1 MTTRPPHASKVVVGL
16 PHWAVSG
23 PCVFAER
30 LVRGLRGRGWDASV
44 LLTEAGCSKVPT
56 PTSSAFPPADIPCH
70 RLQVRPDDPW
80 GVRWEAIIRTLEAS
94 APCHY
99 LMLHDWRNNVVAPR
113 LSDRVTLIGLLQ
125 ADNELDF
132 EQAGRLGPFWNAIV
146 AVADPLQFAF
156 AHRFPHLAHRAL
168 TIHNCVPD
176 FSEPPPKP
184 PPGPLRIAYSGEL
197 RRSQKRLDDM
207 IAVAT
212 ALTARGLAFELTLY
226 GDGEYR
232 EELEALAAP
241 LVVAGRVRFAG
252 RLPASSLPD
261 AMADQHVFLLT
272 SQFEG
277 LSIAMLEAMSRGCVP
292 VVSELVTQ
300 SLVVRDG
307 VNGLTCPVG
316 DIGSF
321 AAALVR
327 LAGDPA
333 LREHLGRAAFDTIRT
348 GGHRIE
354 DMLDGYEALFTRLD
368 AQVESGAFRRW
379 CDWLRLPPERVG
391 TTEILTALPG
401 DPCGRLALDLDFI
414 NAVPVWPGRPSPPA
428 AQSLPPARPSAPPP
442 FEAHKVI
449 VSAAGGQISGVDTF
463 TIHLLRRLRGI
474 GIDARV
480 HGQRQLA
487 DRSGLAFAADIPVDP
502 REMPTWMGW
511 PQAWQVMVDYLES
524 QAPCIY
530 LPNYDYEY
538 SGIIPR
544 LSEGVRVVTI
554 CHSDDPMHYEHTARL
569 AHASDAIVAVS
580 SAIRCHLEGLLPNL
594 TGRMHTI
601 PYGIPGLATGS
612 SALPPPEGVLR
623 VVYIGRLM
631 RYQKRA
637 NDVIAIAAALDR
649 RGIPF
654 ELLVVGDGPERTAM
668 EQEGRRLVMRRKLAF
683 LGTQPNNDVLD
694 LLGSCDAFLLPSA
707 FEGLSVG
714 MLEAM
719 ARGAVPVVS
728 AIRSGVPDVIR
739 PGENGLVVPV
749 GDIEAFADAL
759 ALLQANP
766 QVRGLLAAEAMRTI
780 RDEGYLVDTM
790 FERYLALFRAVTA
803 APSLR
808 IAGPLLPPAHL
819 RGEGTLAAWA
829 RRVASDPFA
838 SAGRV
843 LRRLEAARPS

>member
-1 MTTRPPHASKVVVGL
+1 MTSPLHTSKVVVGL

-30 LVRGLRGRGWDASV
+30 LVRGLRARGWEASV

-56 PTSSAFPPADIPCH
+56 PAGPASPPADIPC
-70 RLQVRPDDPW
+70 LTLPVRPDDPW
-80 GVRWEAIIRTLEAS
+80 GVRWEAIIRTLESS

-113 LSDRVTLIGLLQ
+113 LSDRVTLVGLLQ
-125 ADNELDF
+125 ADNDLDF
-132 EQAGRLGPFWNAIV
+132 EQAGRLGAFWNAIV
-146 AVADPLQFAF
+146 AVADPLQFSF
-156 AHRFPHLAHRAL
+156 AHRFPHLAHRAV
-168 TIHNCVPD
+168 TIRNCVPD
-176 FSEPPPKP
+176 LPEPPAKP
-184 PPGPLRIAYSGEL
+184 QTGPLRIAYSGEL
-197 RRSQKRLDDM
+197 RRTQKRLDDM
-207 IAVAT
+207 IAVSR
-212 ALTARGLAFELTLY
+212 ALTERGVPHELTLY

-232 EELEALAAP
+232 TELEALAAP
-241 LVVAGRVRFAG
+241 LVSAGTVRFAG
-252 RLPASSLPD
+252 RLPAACLPD
-261 AMADQHVFLLT
+261 EMADQHVFLLT

-277 LSIAMLEAMSRGCVP
+277 LSIALLEAMSRGCVP

-300 SLVVRDG
+300 SLVVRDRL
-307 VNGLTCPVG
+307 NALTCPVG

-321 AAALVR
+321 AANLAR

-333 LREHLGRAAFDTIRT
+333 LRERLGRAAFETIRT
-348 GGHRIE
+348 GGHRID
-354 DMLDGYEALFTRLD
+354 DMLDSYEALFARLD
-368 AQVESGAFRRW
+368 AQVASGAFRRS

-414 NAVPVWPGRPSPPA
+414 NAVPVWPDRPSPPVA
-428 AQSLPPARPSAPPP
+428 LSQPPARPTALPP

-463 TIHLLRRLRGI
+463 TIHLLRRLRGM

-480 HGQRQLA
+480 HGSRELA
-487 DRSGLAFAADIPVDP
+487 DRSGLAIAADIPVDR
-502 REMPTWMGW
+502 RETPAWMGW
-511 PQAWQVMVDYLES
+511 PQAWQSMIDHLES

-530 LPNYDYEY
+530 IPNYDYEY
-538 SGIIPR
+538 SCIVPR
-544 LSEGVRVVTI
+544 LSARVRVVTI

-569 AHASDAIVAVS
+569 AHASDGIVAVS
-580 SAIRCHLEGLLPNL
+580 SAIRRHLEGLLPSL
-594 TGRMHTI
+594 AGRMHTI
-601 PYGIPGLATGS
+601 PYGIPRIDTGS
-612 SALPPPEGVLR
+612 SALRPPEGVLR
-623 VVYIGRLM
+623 VAYVGRLM
-631 RYQKRA
+631 RSQKRA
-637 NDVIAIAAALDR
+637 NDVVAIAAALDR

-654 ELLVVGDGPERTAM
+654 EMLVVGDGPERTAM

-683 LGTQPNNDVLD
+683 LGTQPNDDVLD

-719 ARGAVPVVS
+719 SRGAVPVVS

-739 PGENGLVVPV
+739 PGENGLVAPV
-749 GDIEAFADAL
+749 GDIEAFADRL
-759 ALLQANP
+759 ALLQADP
-766 QVRGLLAAEAMRTI
+766 QAHARMAAEAVRTI
-780 RDEGYLVDTM
+780 HAGSLVDTM
-790 FERYLALFRAVTA
+790 FERYLALFRAVAA

-808 IAGPLLPPAHL
+808 IPGPVVPPAHL

-829 RRVASDPFA
+829 WRVASDPLA

-843 LRRLEAARPS
+843 LGRFSARSP

>member
-1 MTTRPPHASKVVVGL
+1 MTSPLHTSKVVVGL

-30 LVRGLRGRGWDASV
+30 LVRGLRARGWEASV

-56 PTSSAFPPADIPCH
+56 PAGPASPPADIPCH
-70 RLQVRPDDPW
+70 TLPVRPDDPW
-80 GVRWEAIIRTLEAS
+80 GVRWEAIIRTLESS

-113 LSDRVTLIGLLQ
+113 LSDRVTLVGLLQ
-125 ADNELDF
+125 ADNDLDF

-146 AVADPLQFAF
+146 AVADPLQFSF
-156 AHRFPHLAHRAL
+156 AHRFPHLAHRAI
-168 TIHNCVPD
+168 TIRNCVPD
-176 FSEPPPKP
+176 LPEPPAKP
-184 PPGPLRIAYSGEL
+184 QTGPLRIAYSGEL
-197 RRSQKRLDDM
+197 RRTQKRLDDM
-207 IAVAT
+207 IAVSR
-212 ALTARGLAFELTLY
+212 ALMKRGIPHELTLY

-232 EELEALAAP
+232 TELEALAAP
-241 LVVAGRVRFAG
+241 LVAAGTVRFAG
-252 RLPASSLPD
+252 RLPAACLPD
-261 AMADQHVFLLT
+261 EMADQHVFLLT

-277 LSIAMLEAMSRGCVP
+277 LSIALLEAMSRGCVP

-300 SLVVRDG
+300 SLVVRDRL
-307 VNGLTCPVG
+307 NALTCPVG

-321 AAALVR
+321 VGNLAR
-327 LAGDPA
+327 LADDPT
-333 LREHLGRAAFDTIRT
+333 LREHLGRAAFETIRT
-348 GGHRIE
+348 GGHRID
-354 DMLDGYEALFTRLD
+354 DMLDSYEALFARLD
-368 AQVESGAFRRW
+368 AQVASGAFRRS

-401 DPCGRLALDLDFI
+401 DPCSRLALDLDFI
-414 NAVPVWPGRPSPPA
+414 NAVPVWPDRPSPPVA
-428 AQSLPPARPSAPPP
+428 LSQPPARPTALPP

-463 TIHLLRRLRGI
+463 TIHLLRRLRGM

-480 HGQRQLA
+480 HGSRELA
-487 DRSGLAFAADIPVDP
+487 DRSGLAIAADIPVDR
-502 REMPTWMGW
+502 RETPAWMGW
-511 PQAWQVMVDYLES
+511 PQAWQSMIDHLES

-530 LPNYDYEY
+530 IPNYDYEY
-538 SGIIPR
+538 SCVVPR
-544 LSEGVRVVTI
+544 LSARVRVVTI

-569 AHASDAIVAVS
+569 AHASDGIVAVS
-580 SAIRCHLEGLLPNL
+580 SAIRRHLEGLLPSL
-594 TGRMHTI
+594 AGRMHTI
-601 PYGIPGLATGS
+601 PYGIPRIDTGS
-612 SALPPPEGVLR
+612 SALRPPEGVLR
-623 VVYIGRLM
+623 VAYVGRLM
-631 RYQKRA
+631 RSQKRA
-637 NDVIAIAAALDR
+637 NDVVAIAAALDR

-654 ELLVVGDGPERTAM
+654 EMLVVGDGPERTAM

-683 LGTQPNNDVLD
+683 LGTQPNDDVLD

-719 ARGAVPVVS
+719 SRGAVPVVS

-739 PGENGLVVPV
+739 PGENGLVAPV
-749 GDIEAFADAL
+749 GDIEAFADRL
-759 ALLQANP
+759 ALLQADP
-766 QVRGLLAAEAMRTI
+766 QAHARMAAEAVRTI
-780 RDEGYLVDTM
+780 HAGSLVDTM
-790 FERYLALFRAVTA
+790 FERYLALFRAVAA

-808 IAGPLLPPAHL
+808 IPGPVVPPAHL

-829 RRVASDPFA
+829 WRVASDPLA

-843 LRRLEAARPS
+843 LGRFSARSP

>member
-1 MTTRPPHASKVVVGL
+1 MTSPRHASKVVVGL

-44 LLTEAGCSKVPT
+44 LLTEDGCLKVPA
-56 PTSSAFPPADIPCH
+56 PAGPASPPADIPC
-70 RLQVRPDDPW
+70 LTLPVRPDDPW
-80 GVRWEAIIRTLEAS
+80 GVRFDAIIRTLETS

-113 LSDRVTLIGLLQ
+113 LSDRVTLVGLLQ
-125 ADNELDF
+125 ADSELDF

-146 AVADPLQFAF
+146 AVADPLQFSF
-156 AHRFPHLAHRAL
+156 AHRFPHLAHRAI
-168 TIHNCVPD
+168 TIRNCVPD
-176 FSEPPPKP
+176 LPEPPAKP
-184 PPGPLRIAYSGEL
+184 QTGPLRIAYSGEL
-197 RRSQKRLDDM
+197 RRTQKRLDDM
-207 IAVAT
+207 IAVSR
-212 ALTARGLAFELTLY
+212 ALTERGIPHELTLY

-232 EELEALAAP
+232 TELEALAAP
-241 LVVAGRVRFAG
+241 LVAAGTVRFAG
-252 RLPASSLPD
+252 RLPAACLPD
-261 AMADQHVFLLT
+261 EMADQHVFLLT

-277 LSIAMLEAMSRGCVP
+277 LSIALLEAMSRGCVP

-300 SLVVRDG
+300 SLVVRDRL
-307 VNGLTCPVG
+307 NALTCPVG

-321 AAALVR
+321 VGNLAR
-327 LAGDPA
+327 LAGDPT
-333 LREHLGRAAFDTIRT
+333 LRERLGRAAFETIRT
-348 GGHRIE
+348 GGHRID
-354 DMLDGYEALFTRLD
+354 DMLDGYEALFARLD
-368 AQVESGAFRRW
+368 AQVESGAFRRS

-414 NAVPVWPGRPSPPA
+414 NAVPVWPGRPSPPVA
-428 AQSLPPARPSAPPP
+428 HSQPPARPMAPPPP
-442 FEAHKVI
+442 FESHKVI

-463 TIHLLRRLRGI
+463 TIHLLRRLRGM

-480 HGQRQLA
+480 HGSRELA
-487 DRSGLAFAADIPVDP
+487 DRSGLAIAADIPVDP
-502 REMPTWMGW
+502 RETPAWMGW
-511 PQAWQVMVDYLES
+511 PQAWQSMIDHLES

-530 LPNYDYEY
+530 IPNYDYEY
-538 SGIIPR
+538 SCIVPR
-544 LSEGVRVVTI
+544 LSARVRVVTI

-569 AHASDAIVAVS
+569 AHASDGIVAVS
-580 SAIRCHLEGLLPNL
+580 SAIRRHLEGLLPSL
-594 TGRMHTI
+594 AGRMHTI
-601 PYGIPGLATGS
+601 PYGIPRIDTGS
-612 SALPPPEGVLR
+612 SAVRPPEGVLR
-623 VVYIGRLM
+623 VAYVGRLM

-637 NDVIAIAAALDR
+637 NDVVAIAAALDR

-654 ELLVVGDGPERTAM
+654 EMLVVGDGPERTAM

-683 LGTQPNNDVLD
+683 LGTQPNDDVLD

-719 ARGAVPVVS
+719 SRGAVPVVS

-739 PGENGLVVPV
+739 PGENGLVAPI
-749 GDIEAFADAL
+749 GDIEAFADRL
-759 ALLQANP
+759 ALLQADP
-766 QVRGLLAAEAMRTI
+766 QARARMAAEAMRTI

-790 FERYLALFRAVTA
+790 FDRYLALFRAVAA

-808 IAGPLLPPAHL
+808 LPGPVVPPAHL

-829 RRVASDPFA
+829 RRVASDPLA

-843 LRRLEAARPS
+843 VRRLTARSS

>member
-1 MTTRPPHASKVVVGL
+1 MTSPLHTSKVVVGL

-30 LVRGLRGRGWDASV
+30 LVRGLRARGWEASV

-56 PTSSAFPPADIPCH
+56 PAGPASPPADIPC
-70 RLQVRPDDPW
+70 LTLPVRPDDPW
-80 GVRWEAIIRTLEAS
+80 GVRWEAIIRTLESS

-113 LSDRVTLIGLLQ
+113 LSDRVTLVGLLQ
-125 ADNELDF
+125 ADNDLDF
-132 EQAGRLGPFWNAIV
+132 EQAGRLGAFWNAIV
-146 AVADPLQFAF
+146 AVADPLQFSF
-156 AHRFPHLAHRAL
+156 AHRFPHLAHRAI
-168 TIHNCVPD
+168 TIRNCVPD
-176 FSEPPPKP
+176 LPEPPAKP
-184 PPGPLRIAYSGEL
+184 QTGPLRIAYSGEL
-197 RRSQKRLDDM
+197 RRTQKRLDDM
-207 IAVAT
+207 IAVSR
-212 ALTARGLAFELTLY
+212 ALMKRGIPHELTLY

-232 EELEALAAP
+232 TELEALAAP
-241 LVVAGRVRFAG
+241 LVAAGTVRFAG
-252 RLPASSLPD
+252 RLPAACLPD
-261 AMADQHVFLLT
+261 EMADQHVFLLT

-277 LSIAMLEAMSRGCVP
+277 LSIALLEAMSRGCVP

-300 SLVVRDG
+300 SLVVRDRL
-307 VNGLTCPVG
+307 NALTCPVG

-321 AAALVR
+321 VGNLAR
-327 LAGDPA
+327 LADDPT
-333 LREHLGRAAFDTIRT
+333 LREHLGRAAFETIRT
-348 GGHRIE
+348 GGHRID
-354 DMLDGYEALFTRLD
+354 DMLDSYEALFARLD
-368 AQVESGAFRRW
+368 AQVASGAFRRS

-414 NAVPVWPGRPSPPA
+414 NAVPVWPDRPSPPVA
-428 AQSLPPARPSAPPP
+428 LSQPPARPTALPP

-463 TIHLLRRLRGI
+463 TIHLLRRLRGM

-480 HGQRQLA
+480 HGSRELA
-487 DRSGLAFAADIPVDP
+487 DRSGLAIAADIPVDP
-502 REMPTWMGW
+502 RETPAWMGW
-511 PQAWQVMVDYLES
+511 PQAWQSMIDYLES

-530 LPNYDYEY
+530 IPNYDYEY
-538 SGIIPR
+538 SCVVPR
-544 LSEGVRVVTI
+544 LSARVRVVTI

-569 AHASDAIVAVS
+569 AHASDGIVAVS
-580 SAIRCHLEGLLPNL
+580 SAIRRHLEGLLPSL
-594 TGRMHTI
+594 AGRMHTI
-601 PYGIPGLATGS
+601 PYGIPRIDTGS
-612 SALPPPEGVLR
+612 SALRPPEGVLR
-623 VVYIGRLM
+623 VAYVGRLM
-631 RYQKRA
+631 RSQKRA
-637 NDVIAIAAALDR
+637 NDVVAIAAALDR

-654 ELLVVGDGPERTAM
+654 EMLVVGDGPERTAM

-683 LGTQPNNDVLD
+683 LGTQPNDDVLD

-719 ARGAVPVVS
+719 SRGAVPVVS

-739 PGENGLVVPV
+739 PGENGLVAPI
-749 GDIEAFADAL
+749 GDIEAFADRL
-759 ALLQANP
+759 ALLQADP
-766 QVRGLLAAEAMRTI
+766 QAHARMAAEAVRTI
-780 RDEGYLVDTM
+780 HAGSLVDTM
-790 FERYLALFRAVTA
+790 FERYLALFRAVAA

-808 IAGPLLPPAHL
+808 IPGPVVPPAHL

-829 RRVASDPFA
+829 RRVASDPLA

-843 LRRLEAARPS
+843 VRRLSARSS

>member
-1 MTTRPPHASKVVVGL
+1 MTSPLHTSKVVVGL

-30 LVRGLRGRGWDASV
+30 LVRGLRARGWEASV

-56 PTSSAFPPADIPCH
+56 PAGPASPPADIPC
-70 RLQVRPDDPW
+70 LTLPVRPDDPW
-80 GVRWEAIIRTLEAS
+80 GVRWEAIIRTLESS

-113 LSDRVTLIGLLQ
+113 LSDRVTLVGLLQ
-125 ADNELDF
+125 ADNDLDF

-146 AVADPLQFAF
+146 AVADPLQFSF
-156 AHRFPHLAHRAL
+156 AHRFPHLAHRAV
-168 TIHNCVPD
+168 TIRNCVPD
-176 FSEPPPKP
+176 LPEPPAKP
-184 PPGPLRIAYSGEL
+184 QTGPLRIAYSGEL
-197 RRSQKRLDDM
+197 RRTQKRLDDM
-207 IAVAT
+207 IAVSR
-212 ALTARGLAFELTLY
+212 ALMKRGIPHELTLY

-232 EELEALAAP
+232 TELEALAAP
-241 LVVAGRVRFAG
+241 LVAAGTVRFAG
-252 RLPASSLPD
+252 RLPAACLPD
-261 AMADQHVFLLT
+261 EMADQHVFLLT

-277 LSIAMLEAMSRGCVP
+277 LSIALLEAMSRGCVP

-300 SLVVRDG
+300 SLVVRDRL
-307 VNGLTCPVG
+307 NALTCPVG

-321 AAALVR
+321 VGNLAR
-327 LAGDPA
+327 LADDPT
-333 LREHLGRAAFDTIRT
+333 LREHLGRAAFETIRT
-348 GGHRIE
+348 GGHRID
-354 DMLDGYEALFTRLD
+354 DMLDSYEALFARLD
-368 AQVESGAFRRW
+368 AQVASGAFRRS

-414 NAVPVWPGRPSPPA
+414 NAVPVWPDRPSPPVA
-428 AQSLPPARPSAPPP
+428 LSQPPARPTALPP

-463 TIHLLRRLRGI
+463 TIHLLRRLRGM

-480 HGQRQLA
+480 HGSRELA
-487 DRSGLAFAADIPVDP
+487 DRSGLAIAADIPVDR
-502 REMPTWMGW
+502 RETPAWMGW
-511 PQAWQVMVDYLES
+511 PQAWQSMIDHLES

-530 LPNYDYEY
+530 IPNYDYEY
-538 SGIIPR
+538 SCVVPR
-544 LSEGVRVVTI
+544 LSARVRVVTI

-569 AHASDAIVAVS
+569 AHASDGIVAVS
-580 SAIRCHLEGLLPNL
+580 SAIRRHLEGLLPSL
-594 TGRMHTI
+594 AGRMHTI
-601 PYGIPGLATGS
+601 PYGIPRIDTGS
-612 SALPPPEGVLR
+612 SALRPPEGVLR
-623 VVYIGRLM
+623 VAYVGRLM
-631 RYQKRA
+631 RSQKRA
-637 NDVIAIAAALDR
+637 NDVVAIAAALDR

-654 ELLVVGDGPERTAM
+654 EMLVVGDGPERTAM

-683 LGTQPNNDVLD
+683 LGTQPNDDVLD

-719 ARGAVPVVS
+719 SRGAVPVVS

-739 PGENGLVVPV
+739 PGENGLVAPV
-749 GDIEAFADAL
+749 GDIEAFADRL
-759 ALLQANP
+759 ALLQADP
-766 QVRGLLAAEAMRTI
+766 QAHARMAAEAVRTI
-780 RDEGYLVDTM
+780 HAGSLVDTM
-790 FERYLALFRAVTA
+790 FERYLALFRAVAA

-808 IAGPLLPPAHL
+808 IPGPVVPPAHL

-829 RRVASDPFA
+829 WRVASDPLA

-843 LRRLEAARPS
+843 LGRFSARSP

>member
-1 MTTRPPHASKVVVGL
+1 MSQSPLTTKVIVGL
-16 PHWAVSG
+16 PHWTVSG

-30 LVRGLRGRGWDASV
+30 LVRGLSGRGWDASV
-44 LLTEAGCSKVPT
+44 LLTEAGCTKVPA
-56 PTSSAFPPADIPCH
+56 PMSPASPPADITCNTLP
-70 RLQVRPDDPW
+70 VRDDDPW
-80 GVRWEAIIRTLEAS
+80 GLRWEAIIRTLEAA

-99 LMLHDWRNNVVAPR
+99 LMLHDWRNNVVASR
-113 LSDRVTLIGLLQ
+113 LSDRVTLVGLLQ

-168 TIHNCVPD
+168 TIRNCVPD
-176 FSEPPPKP
+176 LPEPPPKP
-184 PPGPLRIAYSGEL
+184 QTGPLRIAYSGEL

-212 ALTARGLAFELTLY
+212 ALTDRGLAFELTLY

-241 LVVAGRVRFAG
+241 LVAAERVRFAG

-307 VNGLTCPVG
+307 INGLTCPVG
-316 DIGSF
+316 DIGRF
-321 AAALVR
+321 AATLAR

-333 LREHLGRAAFDTIRT
+333 LRERLSRAAFETIRT

-368 AQVESGAFRRW
+368 AQLESGAFRRW

-414 NAVPVWPGRPSPPA
+414 NAVPVWPRGPSPPA
-428 AQSLPPARPSAPPP
+428 AETLPPAQPSAPPP
-442 FEAHKVI
+442 LEAHKVI

-463 TIHLLRRLRGI
+463 TSHLLRRLRGI

-480 HGQRQLA
+480 HGQRELA
-487 DRSGLAFAADIPVDP
+487 DRSGLAFAGDIPVDP
-502 REMPTWMGW
+502 REMLAWMGW
-511 PQAWQVMVDYLES
+511 PQAWQAMVGYLES

-530 LPNYDYEY
+530 IPNYDYEY

-544 LSEGVRVVTI
+544 LSERVRVVTI

-594 TGRMHTI
+594 TGRIHTI
-601 PYGIPGLATGS
+601 PYGIPGLAKVS
-612 SALPPPEGVLR
+612 SVPPPPEGVLR
-623 VVYIGRLM
+623 VVYVGRLM

-668 EQEGRRLVMRRKLAF
+668 EQQGRRLVMRRKLAF
-683 LGTQPNNDVLD
+683 LGTQPNEDILD

-719 ARGAVPVVS
+719 SRGAVPVVS

-739 PGENGLVVPV
+739 HGQNGLVVPV

-759 ALLQANP
+759 ALLQGNP
-766 QVRGLLAAEAMRTI
+766 QVRGLLATEAMRTI

-819 RGEGTLAAWA
+819 SGEGTLAAWA

>member
-1 MTTRPPHASKVVVGL
+1 MTSPLHTSKVVVGL

-30 LVRGLRGRGWDASV
+30 LVRGLRARGWEASV

-56 PTSSAFPPADIPCH
+56 PAGPASPPADIPC
-70 RLQVRPDDPW
+70 LTLPVRPDDPW
-80 GVRWEAIIRTLEAS
+80 GVRWEAIIRTLESS

-113 LSDRVTLIGLLQ
+113 LSDRVTLVGLLQ
-125 ADNELDF
+125 ADNDLDF
-132 EQAGRLGPFWNAIV
+132 EQAGRLGAFWNAIV
-146 AVADPLQFAF
+146 AVADPLQFSF
-156 AHRFPHLAHRAL
+156 AHRFPHLAHRAI
-168 TIHNCVPD
+168 TIRNCVPD
-176 FSEPPPKP
+176 LPEPPAKP
-184 PPGPLRIAYSGEL
+184 QTGPLRIAYSGEL
-197 RRSQKRLDDM
+197 RRTQKRLDDM
-207 IAVAT
+207 IAVSR
-212 ALTARGLAFELTLY
+212 ALMKRGIPHELTLY

-232 EELEALAAP
+232 TELEALAAP
-241 LVVAGRVRFAG
+241 LVAAGTVRFAG
-252 RLPASSLPD
+252 RLPAACLPD
-261 AMADQHVFLLT
+261 EMADQHVFLLT

-277 LSIAMLEAMSRGCVP
+277 LSIALLEAMSRGCVP

-300 SLVVRDG
+300 SLVVRDRL
-307 VNGLTCPVG
+307 NALTCPVG

-321 AAALVR
+321 VGNLAR
-327 LAGDPA
+327 LADDPT
-333 LREHLGRAAFDTIRT
+333 LREHLGRAAFETIRT
-348 GGHRIE
+348 GGHRID
-354 DMLDGYEALFTRLD
+354 DMLDSYEALFARLD
-368 AQVESGAFRRW
+368 AQVASGAFRRS

-414 NAVPVWPGRPSPPA
+414 NAVPVWPDRPSPPVA
-428 AQSLPPARPSAPPP
+428 LSQPPARPTALPP

-463 TIHLLRRLRGI
+463 TIHLLRRLRGM

-480 HGQRQLA
+480 HGSRELA
-487 DRSGLAFAADIPVDP
+487 DRSGLAIAADIPVDP
-502 REMPTWMGW
+502 RETPAWMGW
-511 PQAWQVMVDYLES
+511 PQAWQSMIDYLES

-530 LPNYDYEY
+530 IPNYDYEY
-538 SGIIPR
+538 SCVVPR
-544 LSEGVRVVTI
+544 LSARVRVVTI

-569 AHASDAIVAVS
+569 AHASDGIVAVS
-580 SAIRCHLEGLLPNL
+580 SAIRRHLEGLLPSL
-594 TGRMHTI
+594 AGRMHTI
-601 PYGIPGLATGS
+601 PYGIPRIDTGS
-612 SALPPPEGVLR
+612 SALRPPEGVLR
-623 VVYIGRLM
+623 VAYVGRLM
-631 RYQKRA
+631 RSQKRA
-637 NDVIAIAAALDR
+637 NDVVAIAAALDR

-654 ELLVVGDGPERTAM
+654 EMLVVGDGPERTAM

-683 LGTQPNNDVLD
+683 LGTQPNDDVLD

-719 ARGAVPVVS
+719 SRGAVPVVS

-739 PGENGLVVPV
+739 PGENGLVAPV
-749 GDIEAFADAL
+749 GDIEAFADRL
-759 ALLQANP
+759 ALLQADP
-766 QVRGLLAAEAMRTI
+766 QAHARMAAEAVRTI
-780 RDEGYLVDTM
+780 HAGSLVDTM
-790 FERYLALFRAVTA
+790 FERYLALFRAVAA

-808 IAGPLLPPAHL
+808 IPGPVVPPAHL

-829 RRVASDPFA
+829 RRVASDPLA

-843 LRRLEAARPS
+843 VRRLSARSS